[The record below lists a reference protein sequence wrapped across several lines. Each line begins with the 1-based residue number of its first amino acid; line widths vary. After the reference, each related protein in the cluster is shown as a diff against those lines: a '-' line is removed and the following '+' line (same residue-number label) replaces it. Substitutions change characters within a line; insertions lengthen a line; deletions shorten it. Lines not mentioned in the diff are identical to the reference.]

1 MRRENAGFQT
11 AFLSEEGTKL
21 LNRDY
26 FAYVEMDDYACYAAA
41 DSLDDEKEAN
51 SAQNVV
57 ECILREFTEHPSMN
71 SLSLK
76 KIIKKAHRELLYNKE
91 GMRLRA
97 SVAVVVTNYVKC
109 RYLTVGNSR
118 FTLIRNDR
126 ILYESKDQSLTENL
140 VEREAVPRD
149 RAAFH
154 EERNNLYSYLGQNAG
169 RMQIQVSRKRKLVNG
184 DILLLYTRGIWENCD
199 RVELT
204 DSAKDVGTPQDL
216 ADNVEEL
223 ILGKQKDEID
233 NYTLAVTFVDKV
245 YLNPKKRWTLKKV
258 LAIVIPAAVVLLIL
272 GITLF
277 VRYRIRAGWRQDM
290 ERHMES
296 AGEYLSFDH
305 YEMAV
310 EEYKQASE
318 YARKLK
324 DTVTAEEA
332 DACRRLGEQILSAD
346 RSMEEEEYAK
356 ALELYEKTLE
366 LSGLCGGLG
375 SDHVREQ
382 MDKLDRY
389 QELYELLE
397 SAEGKEEYG
406 DYAGAVELYKKAKT
420 LASGL
425 YDQDLRA
432 EALGKQRAAE
442 EELEK
447 LRQEQM
453 AELEEKV
460 QKAVEEEKVAQ
471 ELADQGLMNDKK
483 NALELES
490 KGNELMNKEDYVSA
504 VPYLETAKSMY
515 ESLGMDERA
524 AVLADQIEA
533 CTKLAEEAK
542 KKAAEEAEREAAQ
555 DEAEKEQKEAA
566 EEAKKALQEL
576 KDAQKDQ
583 EIADAKR
590 EAEEAKKAAEEAK
603 KAEEEAKKALEE
615 SKKEESG
622 TGSGT
627 GGQDG
632 GNGSADGNGEGGD
645 GSIAEGDG
653 DGNNTGD
660 SGSAKS

>member
-26 FAYVEMDDYACYAAA
+26 FAYVEMDDYACYVAA

-154 EERNNLYSYLGQNAG
+154 EERNNLYSYLGQNSG
-169 RMQIQVSRKRKLVNG
+169 RMQIQASRKRKLVNG

-204 DSAKDVGTPQDL
+204 DSAKDVGTPQEL
-216 ADNVEEL
+216 ADNIEEL

-258 LAIVIPAAVVLLIL
+258 LAIVIPVAVVLLIL

-277 VRYRIRAGWRQDM
+277 VRYRIRVGWRQDM
-290 ERHMES
+290 RQHMEN
-296 AGEYLSFDH
+296 AGQYVSYDN
-305 YEMAV
+305 YSQAV

-318 YARKLK
+318 YAKKLK
-324 DTVTAEEA
+324 DQDSQDEAENSRQLA
-332 DACRRLGEQILSAD
+332 EQILLAD
-346 RSMEEEEYAK
+346 QAMEDGDYIK
-356 ALELYEKTLE
+356 AQELYGKARE
-366 LSGLCGGLG
+366 LSGLCGGTG
-375 SDHVREQ
+375 FNYIKDQ
-382 MDKLDRY
+382 MDKISQY
-389 QELYELLE
+389 QELYELME
-397 SAEGKEEYG
+397 TAEGKEDYG
-406 DYAGAVELYKKAKT
+406 DYAGAAELYKKAKA

-432 EALGKQRAAE
+432 EALGKQRTAE
-442 EELEK
+442 EALEK
-447 LRQEQM
+447 MRQEEM
-453 AELEEKV
+453 AELEERV
-460 QKAVEEEKVAQ
+460 QQAVEDEKVAQ
-471 ELADQGLMNDKK
+471 ELADQSLMNDKK

-490 KGNELMNKEDYVSA
+490 KGNELMNNEDYVSA
-504 VPYLETAKSMY
+504 IPYFETAKGMY
-515 ESLGMDERA
+515 ETLDMPERA
-524 AVLADQIEA
+524 RMLEEQIEA
-533 CTKLAEEAK
+533 CQKLAEEAK
-542 KKAAEEAEREAAQ
+542 RKAEE
-555 DEAEKEQKEAA
+555 EAEKESEEEKAAQEAKDAA
-566 EEAKKALQEL
+566 EEAKKAVQDLQ
-576 KDAQKDQ
+576 DAQK
-583 EIADAKR
+583 EK
-590 EAEEAKKAAEEAK
+590 ELEELKKAVDDAKKAAEEAK
-603 KAEEEAKKALEE
+603 KASEE
-615 SKKEESG
+615 SKNT
-622 TGSGT
+622 TGSDDNSQED
-627 GGQDG
+627 GGQD
-632 GNGSADGNGEGGD
+632 DGDQGD
-645 GSIAEGDG
+645 GSQDG
-653 DGNNTGD
+653 DGQGSDDQDDNSQSGNGTSTG
-660 SGSAKS
+660 